1 MIMENRN
8 VEQVWQRVFAGAPAK
23 REDFRGLLMA
33 AMELAALHRQLTQ
46 VLTGSPRE
54 RAKRL
59 LEGEQ
64 TNVSSLRGMQLLSG
78 GGMPSPKALTAPK
91 EPARK
96 MLEKSYHLT
105 RRALTEYTARLADPE
120 FGAVFGVMADR
131 ERQHCA
137 QIAATLGELRES

>member
-1 MIMENRN
+1 MENRD
-8 VEQVWQRVFAGAPAK
+8 VEQVWQRVFAGTPSK
-23 REDFRGLLMA
+23 REDFRGLLVA
-33 AMELAALHRQLTQ
+33 AMELAALYRQLSQ

-54 RAKRL
+54 RVKRL

-64 TNVSSLRGMQLLSG
+64 ANVDCLRGMQMLSG
-78 GGMPSPKALTAPK
+78 GGMPTTKALPVTK

-96 MLEKSYHLT
+96 LLGKSFHLT

-120 FGAVFGVMADR
+120 FGAVFGIMADR

-137 QIAATLGELRES
+137 LIAAALGEI